1 MTPWERIRRR
11 GLQRWLPTY
20 LAEAPARL
28 AARSARRGTTTHL
41 IFLVCDHFEPRH
53 AARDD
58 AQVIARLRA
67 WSDGFASL
75 QRWCA
80 SEFGT
85 RPLHTW
91 FYPPHHGRETFPH
104 LSRWVHDGLGEAE
117 LHYHHDGD
125 TEETF
130 RGALGACLRDYA
142 RHGLLLESGEQ
153 PRTRFGFIHG
163 DWALDNSCGGRFC
176 GVNGE
181 LSILAEHG
189 CWGDFTMPSGNECQT
204 RKINS
209 IYYAIDSRDRSMSH
223 NWGRDARVGVKDP
236 PGFFLMQGPLGLRW
250 QRPWRPRIENA
261 SLTSANWGSPERI
274 RSWIDCHVHV
284 RGRPDWLFIKLHTHG
299 AIERDFDALF
309 GERARKMHRLLNT
322 EYNDGRNW
330 RLHYVTARQAFN
342 IAKAAEHGL
351 DGDPQDHLDYI
362 VKEPALR
369 HYLVDAEHDLL
380 RCSARQLRLRVDGAT
395 GPVHAQARIGPVS
408 NMDGTWRE
416 ISADAD
422 AAVLRISGDGN
433 SAPWRARLRAA
444 PGFSFESGPGLEHS
458 GDGWVEFAAPAGA
471 TAWVEASPTGKLTV
485 RTTPRQPQEQPTHES
500 V

>member
-11 GLQRWLPTY
+11 GLHRWLPTY
-20 LAEAPARL
+20 VAEAPARL
-28 AARSARRGTTTHL
+28 EARSARRGRTTHL
-41 IFLVCDHFEPRH
+41 MFLVCDHFEPRH

-58 AQVIARLRA
+58 TQVKERLQA
-67 WSDGFASL
+67 WSEGFAYL
-75 QRWCA
+75 QKWCD

-85 RPLHTW
+85 RPLHSW
-91 FYPPHHGRETFPH
+91 FYPPHHGREAFGP

-130 RGALGACLRDYA
+130 RAALGACLRDYA
-142 RHGLLLESGEQ
+142 RHGLLLESGDK

-209 IYYAIDSRDRSMSH
+209 IYYAVDSRERSMSH
-223 NWGRDARVGVKDP
+223 DWGRDARVGVIDP
-236 PGFFLMQGPLGLRW
+236 PGLFLMQGPLGMRW

-261 SLTSANWGSPERI
+261 SLTTANWGSAERI
-274 RSWIDCHVHV
+274 RGWIDCNVHV

-309 GERARKMHRLLNT
+309 GERARAMHRRLNA

-351 DGDPQDHLDYI
+351 DGEPQDHLDYL
-362 VKEPALR
+362 VKPPALR
-369 HYLVDAEHDLL
+369 HYQVDAEHVLL
-380 RCSARQLRLRVDGAT
+380 RCSPRQLQLRVDAGA
-395 GPVHAQARIGPVS
+395 GPAHARSRIGPVS
-408 NMDGTWRE
+408 EVAGTWRE

-422 AAVLRISGDGN
+422 AATLRIVGDGVGGT
-433 SAPWRARLRAA
+433 WQARLRAA
-444 PGFSFESGPGLEHS
+444 PGLAFEHAPGLQALD
-458 GDGWVEFAAPAGA
+458 DGWVSLQAPSGNAV
-471 TAWVEASPTGKLTV
+471 WIEAHPTGRLSV
-485 RTTPRQPQEQPTHES
+485 RQTPRQPQEQPTRES
-500 V
+500 A